1 MCNIGEKPREGGGS
15 RGSRACNGNVAESH
29 PLASVEI
36 CGVPGQ
42 GRSPFGFNCKRGDD
56 LLPNPRA
63 SYPQGEETR
72 DEGEGIARKKKKI
85 KNCSFRRL
93 LFVVILVSRIRWDKI
108 ARDYLFYFF
117 LEKFLES
124 FENRI
129 YRNDRYPRFLR
140 NQITVGGNFCHHG

>member
-15 RGSRACNGNVAESH
+15 RGSRTCNGNVAESH

-93 LFVVILVSRIRWDKI
+93 LFVVILVSRIGIRWDKI

-117 LEKFLES
+117 QRNFQRAS
-124 FENRI
+124 RI
-129 YRNDRYPRFLR
+129 EFIETIVILDF
-140 NQITVGGNFCHHG
+140 

>member
-72 DEGEGIARKKKKI
+72 DEGIARKKRKKEEN
-85 KNCSFRRL
+85 KKLQLSSCYYSS
-93 LFVVILVSRIRWDKI
+93 VSRIGIRNCTK
-108 ARDYLFYFF
+108 LFVLFFFF
-117 LEKFLES
+117 LELKNLSRSLSSIFKELDYSRWKF
-124 FENRI
+124 FEVRI
-129 YRNDRYPRFLR
+129 SKQVLA
-140 NQITVGGNFCHHG
+140 